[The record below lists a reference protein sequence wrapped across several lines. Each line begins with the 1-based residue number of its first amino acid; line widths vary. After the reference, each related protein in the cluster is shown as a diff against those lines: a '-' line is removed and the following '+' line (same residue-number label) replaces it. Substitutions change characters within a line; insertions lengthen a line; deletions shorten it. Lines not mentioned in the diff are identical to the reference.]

1 MCREHLKSTSPSDH
15 EDGLVLDFNS
25 ILFLRLGTKLL
36 QLIEGVHN
44 NTLLKID
51 TDKIMASRF
60 MILGENAIGQI

>member
-1 MCREHLKSTSPSDH
+1 MSMKMVWLS
-15 EDGLVLDFNS
+15 LVLDFNS
-25 ILFLRLGTKLL
+25 IPLLRLGTKLL

-44 NTLLKID
+44 NTLLKIH